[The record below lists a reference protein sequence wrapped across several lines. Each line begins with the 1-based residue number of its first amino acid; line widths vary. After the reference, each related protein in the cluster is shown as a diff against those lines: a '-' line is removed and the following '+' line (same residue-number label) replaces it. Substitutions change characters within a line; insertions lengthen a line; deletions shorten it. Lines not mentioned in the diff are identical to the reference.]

1 MTQTQMLLLQDP
13 KAQHYTLPRL
23 KLLPVREQ
31 PGYRVAKD
39 PDAAICRNC
48 WR

>member
-1 MTQTQMLLLQDP
+1 MLLLSDP
-13 KAQHYTLPRL
+13 QAASYELPRL

-39 PDAAICRNC
+39 RMVAIYRNY
-48 WR
+48 WQ